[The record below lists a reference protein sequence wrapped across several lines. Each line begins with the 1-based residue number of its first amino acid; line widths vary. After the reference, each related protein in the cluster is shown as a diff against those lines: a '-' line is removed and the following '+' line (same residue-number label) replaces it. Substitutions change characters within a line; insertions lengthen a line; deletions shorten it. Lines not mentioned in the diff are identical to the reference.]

1 MESTVVMMNV
11 MKRSNLIKE
20 RTHNDTFF
28 TAFMALVWADS
39 ILLRYIRVLLQMI
52 PYIWQQA
59 DMILMLGFII
69 TLGLSLG
76 AILRTLYIKE
86 MFYVMV
92 MYAVFYLHF
101 YGYPLNTTYFY
112 NQGGITITE
121 CFPMFLIGLCA
132 YRINRENTMKIMY
145 LISVASIFAFVL
157 YTTVF
162 SRIDSSTLRNGDM
175 HGAYTILPHL
185 CLAFMGVLRKPN
197 AWNIGAF
204 TIGAV
209 FLLFLG
215 NRGSLLCLGVCVIA
229 TILFSGRLKKPWL
242 FLCLSA
248 MAMAILFLFGLLDFL
263 HNMAEKYEFS
273 LRIFQKLES
282 GEIAASSG
290 RDRIQ
295 DRVWEYIWMYP
306 MMGMGLF
313 SDRRVAGGYYAHN
326 IIPEV
331 LIHHGMIVGIILL
344 CLVAYLLVG
353 TYRYLR
359 KENHLAK
366 DVYGAL
372 LFSVVFKLFLSSSY
386 LMEPYFFFTLGFAC
400 AAMSEYRN
408 IKRQER
414 DVKERT
420 GLVRLRRIRS

>member
-1 MESTVVMMNV
+1 MKNG

-20 RTHNDTFF
+20 RTHNDIIF
-28 TAFMALVWADS
+28 TVFMALVWADS
-39 ILLRYIRVLLQMI
+39 ILLRYIRVVLQMI
-52 PYIWQQA
+52 PYIWQHA
-59 DMILMLGFII
+59 DLILSLSFIL

-76 AILRTLYIKE
+76 AMLRSVYIKE
-86 MFYVMV
+86 MFYVMA

-101 YGYPLNTTYFY
+101 YGYPLNTMYFY

-132 YRINRENTMKIMY
+132 YRINRETTMRIMSQ
-145 LISVASIFAFVL
+145 ISIASIFAFII

-162 SRIDSSTLRNGDM
+162 SRIDATTLRDGDM
-175 HGAYTILPHL
+175 HGAYTLLPHI
-185 CLAFMGVLRKPN
+185 CLAFMGMLRKPN
-197 AWNIGAF
+197 IWNISALTVGS
-204 TIGAV
+204 V

-215 NRGSLLCLGVCVIA
+215 NRGSMLCLGVCVIV
-229 TILFSGRLKKPWL
+229 TILFSGRLKRPWL

-248 MAMAILFLFGLLDFL
+248 LAMAILFLFGLLDFL

-273 LRIFQKLES
+273 LRIFEKMES
-282 GEIAASSG
+282 GELASSSG

-295 DRVWEYIWMYP
+295 NRVWEYIWMYP
-306 MMGMGLF
+306 MMGLGLF
-313 SDRRVAGGYYAHN
+313 SDRRVAGGFYAHN

-331 LIHHGMIVGIILL
+331 LIHHGVVIGTLL
-344 CLVAYLLVG
+344 LGLFAYLFVG

-359 KENHLAK
+359 RENHFAK
-366 DVYGAL
+366 DLYGAL
-372 LFSVVFKLFLSSSY
+372 LFGVVFKLFLSSSY
-386 LMEPYFFFTLGFAC
+386 LMEPYFFFTLGFAL
-400 AAMSEYRN
+400 AAMSECRK

-420 GLVRLRRIRS
+420 GLVRFRRIRS